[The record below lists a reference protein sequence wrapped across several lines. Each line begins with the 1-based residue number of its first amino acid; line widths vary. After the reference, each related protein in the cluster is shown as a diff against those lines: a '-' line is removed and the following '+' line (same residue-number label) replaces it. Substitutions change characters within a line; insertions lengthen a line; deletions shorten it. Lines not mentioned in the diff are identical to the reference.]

1 MGWSYTQNLNT
12 NIVDIDLN
20 QSILVTGVIADLPES
35 PANKSKFI
43 FLPIPSLRGGELN
56 FLGMAKKNAPTH
68 KPVTFGNNGYQNLDE
83 FDYKQIG
90 ATGCVKPS
98 EFD

>member
-1 MGWSYTQNLNT
+1 
-12 NIVDIDLN
+12 
-20 QSILVTGVIADLPES
+20 
-35 PANKSKFI
+35 
-43 FLPIPSLRGGELN
+43 
-56 FLGMAKKNAPTH
+56 MAKKNTPTH